1 MGGWPVLKGQNWN
14 NEAFNWQETIA
25 KLRQF
30 NNDILVTIWVGPDGK
45 NSDDYVVQFD
55 QSDLLLP
62 SAEYYQLGFN
72 HPIIQSY
79 YNVLF
84 NVATLLGADPALAK
98 REMKDLIEFEMNL
111 ASVRTFRIFPD
122 FFISFSFFH
131 FFPPIFSRFFFKFFF
146 LFYLDFVCFSFF
158 PRFSSFQFFLFSRIF
173 V

>member
-111 ASVRTFRIFPD
+111 ASVRFFEYSGFFNFLLNFFSSFPD
-122 FFISFSFFH
+122 NIFFLIFSNFSGFFLH
-131 FFPPIFSRFFFKFFF
+131 FLIFPIFSKLIF
-146 LFYLDFVCFSFF
+146 LVCC
-158 PRFSSFQFFLFSRIF
+158 

>member
-111 ASVRTFRIFPD
+111 ASV
-122 FFISFSFFH
+122 S
-131 FFPPIFSRFFFKFFF
+131 
-146 LFYLDFVCFSFF
+146 V
-158 PRFSSFQFFLFSRIF
+158 
-173 V
+173 

>member
-122 FFISFSFFH
+122 FFISFSFFFFFGFWSFFH
-131 FFPPIFSRFFFKFFF
+131 FFPIFFFFSFFF
-146 LFYLDFVCFSFF
+146 LFFLFSLDFVCF
-158 PRFSSFQFFLFSRIF
+158 
-173 V
+173 